1 MKLDRLFWLL
11 HEQALA
17 DAEAQARRVAA
28 SGEGPPLGVSACLA
42 GIPCR
47 FDGRDRL
54 LPDLAERIRGRTP
67 IPLCPEALAQLGT
80 PRSRLVF
87 ATGDGED
94 ALSGA
99 GQLVDGAG
107 RDVTPRLRE
116 AVAVAVR
123 IAQAAGC
130 REFLLKERSATCG
143 LTTTRTRHGVGPGCG
158 IFAAALR
165 RAGIQL
171 TSNAP

>member
-11 HEQALA
+11 HEQSLA
-17 DAEAQARRVAA
+17 EAEAQARRAAA
-28 SGEGPPLGVSACLA
+28 SGAGPVLGISACLA

-54 LPDLAERIRGRTP
+54 LPDLEQRLLGVTP
-67 IPLCPEALAQLGT
+67 IPICPEALAGFGT
-80 PRSRLVF
+80 PRSRLTF
-87 ATGDGED
+87 AAGDGED
-94 ALSGA
+94 ALAGA

-107 RDVTPRLRE
+107 REVTARMRE

-123 IAQAAGC
+123 LAQAAGC
-130 REFLLKERSATCG
+130 RQFLLKERSATCG
-143 LTTTRTRHGVGPGCG
+143 VTTTRTRHGVEPGCG
-158 IFAAALR
+158 IFSAALR

-171 TSNAP
+171 TPHAP